1 MACDS
6 ALWSDVE
13 RDPVDE
19 EKSLDLVSRNRVQ
32 LSRRCGLLWPA
43 KGSFAPAGLE
53 VGIASLT
60 NVADGMTVGHPCLGN
75 FLPQC
80 CGEAG
85 EGLAGGDLLHLEAS
99 LLTVAVAAVLLGA
112 DATVHTHIGTHKHHD
127 DKTRI
132 NP

>member
-6 ALWSDVE
+6 VLWSDV
-13 RDPVDE
+13 VFGFSIA
-19 EKSLDLVSRNRVQ
+19 KSGATESAM
-32 LSRRCGLLWPA
+32 WPA
-43 KGSFAPAGLE
+43 MAGQRLVCSSRLGSWN
-53 VGIASLT
+53 SH
-60 NVADGMTVGHPCLGN
+60 VADGMTVGHPCLGN

-112 DATVHTHIGTHKHHD
+112 DATVHTYIGTHKHHD